1 MKKLLLFFSFLSIII
16 AINAQTEQLIVDEN
30 FQGWTNFTASSSTPS
45 PTPNPVVKTTISSN
59 ETLNYTLWGINI
71 VNSGWSTG
79 AQAAGVASSGYLR
92 IEKVAATGGVFT
104 SGTCSIILS
113 ALKSITKISF
123 IETTTASGRGFQVW
137 AKGDG
142 DLDWVSIYNT
152 ATTSSNSTG
161 ASVTNLAVNRT
172 NVQLK
177 FTNLV
182 VAQNAYLTDFKI
194 YGMVSAPAPPTVS
207 SLTPSTNSTIPVSGT
222 ISLVFSENVIRNSSN
237 DITLGGV
244 TIPESNIS
252 VSGSTVTI
260 SYSGLSTDNSY
271 NLVVPASAFKNGA
284 GTPTAVA
291 TTATYKTPDTIAPTL
306 TKMSIGNGATL
317 PVNGFI
323 SLVMS
328 EPCVAGSA
336 SITLGSKTIT
346 AAVSASNSNLLYI
359 NYSGLAF
366 DTDYTVTIPTNSI
379 TDLTGNSYAG
389 TTVTFHTEVDAKGTQ
404 LFSFT
409 PDATSVP
416 ATSSGTVTQTINSYT
431 ISFDAVL
438 SAGARSASPYTYA
451 FKTNSVTLPTLP
463 SVGELT
469 FYIQSGGGTS
479 QQEYYIQKLAADGV
493 TWNTIETFILGNND
507 RNTVKSAAAQSS
519 VPTTLR
525 LMYNTA
531 NLWFYTISAS
541 AFTLNGPVD
550 DGLAPSVV
558 STVPAAS
565 ASNVVIN
572 GNLKLSFSKS
582 VIMGSGNITLNGVTL
597 TPGVIGANVTLPYA
611 NLKYST
617 SYTLNVPAGAFY
629 DLFSRPCAAFS
640 LTFTTVAKPAV
651 TPKVFDFVVAQD
663 GSGNGTTIQSAFDA
677 VPLNNASPFLVFV
690 KNGTYNEYPSLA
702 TTKDYVSL
710 IGQSRDGVIITGSHY
725 SGLGAYSTSTC
736 QTVEILAKNLYC
748 ENITVQNTAGVNAGQ
763 AVALKV
769 YGDKNVFKN
778 VKLIGYQDTH
788 LTSNIGT
795 DRQYYLNC
803 DIRGSVDYIFGNGA
817 CFFDNCLLYMQDRA
831 TADVVCAPATAASN
845 TYGYVFNNCTID
857 GASSQDGIYDLGR
870 PWQNSPRAVYLN
882 TKMNILAASA
892 GWISMSTIPA
902 LFAEY
907 ATVNAANNPVNLSA
921 RNTSFSYTDAN
932 SNLITGSSPTA
943 ILSATDA
950 ANYSLTNVL
959 GSADSWDATLKPQ
972 TTASPANLVVSSGN
986 LGWDPVDAAICYIV
1000 VKDGQI
1006 STITTSNSVTA
1017 AIGAYDV
1024 IAVSEFGALSAK
1036 SSLSV
1041 SDLGTGLIGS
1051 TSKLPA
1057 LKSTVIQQS
1066 IEITNAESVK
1076 SVELLTLNGQL
1087 IQNFSGN
1094 VSNLKV
1100 NGLQSGFYMLSM
1112 YLTDGKRISV
1122 KLIKE

>member
-1 MKKLLLFFSFLSIII
+1 MKKLLLIYSSLLVII
-16 AINAQTEQLIVDEN
+16 AVHAQTEQIISTEN
-30 FQGWTNFTASSSTPS
+30 FQGWTNFTASTA
-45 PTPNPVVKTTISSN
+45 TPNNIVSKSTILTN
-59 ETLNYTLWGINI
+59 ETLTYTMYGIS
-71 VNSGWSTG
+71 VASTG
-79 AQAAGVASSGYLR
+79 YAASANTTLLSAGYL
-92 IEKVAATGGVFT
+92 KAAKTTEVT
-104 SGTCSIILS
+104 VGTMSIITSSLN
-113 ALKSITKISF
+113 SITKITIGECATGS
-123 IETTTASGRGFQVW
+123 SRGFIVW
-137 AKGDG
+137 KKATGDA
-142 DLDWVSIYNT
+142 DWVQLYNT
-152 ATTSSNSTG
+152 AINPSSGIVATIPITG
-161 ASVTNLAVNRT
+161 NQT

-177 FTNLV
+177 FTNL
-182 VAQNAYLTDFKI
+182 APTQNAYLNDLTI

-207 SLTPSTNSTIPVSGT
+207 SITPATNSTIAVSGT
-222 ISLVFSENVIRNSSN
+222 VSVVFSENVTRNSSN
-237 DITLGGV
+237 DITIGAIS
-244 TIPESNIS
+244 IPESNINI
-252 VSGSTVTI
+252 SGSTVTI
-260 SYSGLSTDNSY
+260 NYSGLSTDNSY
-271 NLVVPASAFKNGA
+271 VLNIPAAAFKNSA

-291 TTATYKTPDTIAPTL
+291 TTATYKTPDTIVPTL

-328 EPCVAGSA
+328 EPCIAGA
-336 SITLGSKTIT
+336 ISITLGTKTIT
-346 AAVSASNSNLLYI
+346 AAVSGSNNNLLYI

-366 DTDYTVTIPTNSI
+366 DTDYTLTIPANSI
-379 TDLTGNSYAG
+379 TDLSGNSYAG
-389 TTVTFHTEVDAKGTQ
+389 STVTFHTEVDAKGTQ
-404 LFSFT
+404 LFTFT
-409 PDATSVP
+409 PDATTVP
-416 ATSSGTVTQTINSYT
+416 ASSSGTVTQTINGYT

-451 FKTNSVTLPTLP
+451 FKTNFVLLPTLP

-469 FYIQSGGGTS
+469 FYIQSGGGSS

-507 RNTVKSAAAQSS
+507 KNTVKSAAAQSS
-519 VPTTLR
+519 VSTTLR
-525 LMYNTA
+525 LMYNSA
-531 NLWFYTISAS
+531 NLWFYSISAS

-558 STVPAAS
+558 STVPTAS

-572 GNLKLSFSKS
+572 GNLKLAYSKS

-597 TPGVIGANVTLPYA
+597 SPGVIGANVTLPYA

-640 LTFTTVAKPAV
+640 LIFTTIAKPAV

-677 VPLNNASPFLVFV
+677 VPLNNASPYLIFV

-710 IGQSRDGVIITGSHY
+710 IGQSRDGVIINGNHY

-748 ENITVQNTAGVNAGQ
+748 ENITMQNTAGVNAGQ

-778 VKLIGYQDTH
+778 VKLLGYQDTH

-803 DIRGSVDYIFGNGA
+803 DIRGSVDYIFGNGT

-882 TKMNILAASA
+882 LKMNILAASA

-907 ATVNAANNPVNLSA
+907 ATVNSANNPVNLTA
-921 RNTSFSYTDAN
+921 RNTSFSYTDAS

-950 ANYSLTNVL
+950 ANYTLSNVL
-959 GSADSWDATLKPQ
+959 GGADSWDPTLKPQ
-972 TTASPANLVVSSGN
+972 TTASPVNIAVSSGN
-986 LGWDPVDAAICYIV
+986 LGWDAVDGAICYV
-1000 VKDGQI
+1000 VMKDGQL
-1006 STITTSNSVTA
+1006 SNITTSNSVSAT
-1017 AIGAYDV
+1017 IGTYD
-1024 IAVSEFGALSAK
+1024 IMAVSEFGALSAK
-1036 SSLSV
+1036 SSLTV
-1041 SDLGTGLIGS
+1041 TGLGTGLTGNI
-1051 TSKLPA
+1051 SKLPSM
-1057 LKSTVIQQS
+1057 KSNVIQQS
-1066 IEITNAESVK
+1066 IEITNSEMLK

-1094 VSNLKV
+1094 FSTLKV
-1100 NGLQSGFYMLSM
+1100 NRLQSGFYILRMHLS
-1112 YLTDGKRISV
+1112 DGKRISE
-1122 KLIKE
+1122 KLIKD

>member
-1 MKKLLLFFSFLSIII
+1 MKKLLLIYSSLLVII
-16 AINAQTEQLIVDEN
+16 AIHAQTEQIISTEN
-30 FQGWTNFTASSSTPS
+30 FQGWTNFTASTASPNNTVSKSTIL
-45 PTPNPVVKTTISSN
+45 TN
-59 ETLNYTLWGINI
+59 ETLTYTMYGISVAN
-71 VNSGWSTG
+71 TG
-79 AQAAGVASSGYLR
+79 YAASANTTLLSAGYL
-92 IEKVAATGGVFT
+92 KAAKTTEVTTGT
-104 SGTCSIILS
+104 MSIITS
-113 ALKSITKISF
+113 ALNSITKITIGECATGS
-123 IETTTASGRGFQVW
+123 SRGFIVW
-137 AKGDG
+137 KKASADA
-142 DLDWVSIYNT
+142 DWVQLYNT
-152 ATTSSNSTG
+152 AINPSSGIVATIPITG
-161 ASVTNLAVNRT
+161 NQT

-177 FTNLV
+177 FTNL
-182 VAQNAYLTDFKI
+182 APTQNAYLNDLTI

-207 SLTPSTNSTIPVSGT
+207 SLTPATNSNIPVSGT
-222 ISLVFSENVIRNSSN
+222 VSVVFSENITRNSSN
-237 DITLGGV
+237 DITIAGV
-244 TIPESNIS
+244 SIPESNINI
-252 VSGSTVTI
+252 SGSTVTI

-271 NLVVPASAFKNGA
+271 VLNIPAAAFKNGA

-291 TTATYKTPDTIAPTL
+291 TTATYKTPDTIVPTL
-306 TKMSIGNGATL
+306 TKMSIGNGSTL

-328 EPCVAGSA
+328 EPCIAGA
-336 SITLGSKTIT
+336 VSITLGSKTIT
-346 AAVSASNSNLLYI
+346 AAVSSSNSNLLYI

-366 DTDYTVTIPTNSI
+366 DTDYTVTIPVNSI
-379 TDLTGNSYAG
+379 TDISGNSSAG

-404 LFSFT
+404 LCSFT
-409 PDATSVP
+409 PDATSIP
-416 ATSSGTVTQTINSYT
+416 ASSSGTVTQTINGYT

-438 SAGARSASPYTYA
+438 SAGTRSASPYTYA

-469 FYIQSGGGTS
+469 FFIQSGGGTS
-479 QQEYYIQKLAADGV
+479 QQEYYIQKLASDGV

-507 RNTVKSAAAQSS
+507 KNTVKSAAAQSS

-525 LMYNTA
+525 LMYNSS

-558 STVPAAS
+558 STVPTAS

-572 GNLKLSFSKS
+572 GNIKLGYSKS
-582 VIMGSGNITLNGVTL
+582 LVMGLGNISLNGVTL
-597 TPGVIGANVTLPYA
+597 SPGVIGANVSLPYA

-617 SYTLNVPAGAFY
+617 SYTLNVPAGAFN
-629 DLFSRPCAAFS
+629 DLFSRPCPAFS
-640 LTFTTVAKPAV
+640 LTFSTVAKPAV

-677 VPLNNASPFLVFV
+677 VPLNNASPFLIFV
-690 KNGTYNEYPSLA
+690 KNGTYNEYSSLA
-702 TTKDYVSL
+702 STKDNVSL

-725 SGLGAYSTSTC
+725 SGLGGYTTSTC

-748 ENITVQNTAGVNAGQ
+748 ENITMQNTAGVNAGQ

-778 VKLIGYQDTH
+778 VKLLGYQDTH

-803 DIRGSVDYIFGNGA
+803 DIRGSVDFIFGNGA

-845 TYGYVFNNCTID
+845 SYGYVFNNCSID

-882 TKMNILAASA
+882 LKMNILAASA
-892 GWISMSTIPA
+892 GWISMSSIPA

-907 ATVNAANNPVNLSA
+907 ATVNAANNPVNLTS
-921 RNTSFSYTDAN
+921 RNTSFSYTDAS

-950 ANYSLTNVL
+950 ANYTLTNVL
-959 GSADSWDATLKPQ
+959 GGADSWDASVKPQ
-972 TTASPANLVVSSGN
+972 TTASPGNVAVTNANLT
-986 LGWDPVDAAICYIV
+986 WDAVDGAICYIV
-1000 VKDGQI
+1000 VKNGQI
-1006 STITTSNSVTA
+1006 NSTTTSNSVSAT
-1017 AIGAYDV
+1017 IGAYDV
-1024 IAVSEFGALSAK
+1024 IAVSQYGALSAK
-1036 SSLSV
+1036 SSLYI
-1041 SDLGTGLIGS
+1041 SDLGTGLTGS
-1051 TSKLPA
+1051 TAKLPA
-1057 LKSTVIQQS
+1057 LKSTLIQQS
-1066 IEITNAESVK
+1066 IEITNSEMLN
-1076 SVELLTLNGQL
+1076 SVELLSLNGQM
-1087 IQNFSGN
+1087 IQNFSGK
-1094 VSNLKV
+1094 SSSFKV
-1100 NGLQSGFYMLSM
+1100 NDLSSGFYLLSM
-1112 YLTDGKRISV
+1112 HLIDGTQISV
-1122 KLIKE
+1122 KFIKE